1 MAMANRITPTT
12 LGFLLASSAVP
23 LVAYCQVYLTEDQ
36 AAQSVFPGE
45 VFAKKVLQLTPDEI
59 SKIEEKSG
67 ERVRHPAVTV
77 FVSPKKNVVF
87 IDEVLGKHEF
97 ITYAVGVTAKKTV
110 QGIEIMD
117 YRESYGYDVRKPEW
131 RKQFVGKDSS
141 SPLRLNKDIVNISGA
156 TLSSSHV
163 TAGVRRVLNTYE
175 IIRDRL

>member
-1 MAMANRITPTT
+1 
-12 LGFLLASSAVP
+12 
-23 LVAYCQVYLTEDQ
+23 VAYCQIYLTEDQ
-36 AAQSVFPGE
+36 AAQAFFPGE
-45 VFAKKVLQLTPDEI
+45 TFARKVIQLTPDEI
-59 SKIEEKSG
+59 RRIEEKSG
-67 ERVRHPAVTV
+67 ERVRHPSIIV
-77 FVSPKKNVVF
+77 FVSPSRNVVF

-131 RKQFVGKDSS
+131 RKQFAGKDSS
-141 SPLRLNKDIVNISGA
+141 SPIRLNKDIVNISGA

-175 IIRDRL
+175 IIRDRI